1 MNPGDRHDDDT
12 EEARLRRVEGEAVVL
27 GARVGALEGAVSGLR
42 TEVDA
47 MRIELS
53 TTLGRVERD
62 VTALRAEEAERHA
75 EARESLHWRRGMMR
89 DACGGAVALVRLGVE
104 RFSQPSTLWPIVA
117 LVGILAAAGYGVVK
131 VGGNGYNT
139 PDVLGAAGAATD
151 GMIVSA
157 SWNPGRRDARSR
169 AFVRAYRAAYGNT
182 PSAFAAQGYA
192 GVQLLEA
199 AAGRGRGG
207 DPASV
212 LAGLRAVRSVPSVLG
227 TMRFTK
233 GVREAVYP
241 ATVQQV
247 RGGRLLLAPRG

>member
-1 MNPGDRHDDDT
+1 MTPGDRHDDDT

-117 LVGILAAAGYGVVK
+117 LVGILAAAGYGVAVTYDANGWRVGSSERAEANEDRALPRIEEREATPG
-131 VGGNGYNT
+131 VGGGALTAPAPTMYL
-139 PDVLGAAGAATD
+139 LGGGALPPREQVAL
-151 GMIVSA
+151 G
-157 SWNPGRRDARSR
+157 
-169 AFVRAYRAAYGNT
+169 
-182 PSAFAAQGYA
+182 
-192 GVQLLEA
+192 GV
-199 AAGRGRGG
+199 GG
-207 DPASV
+207 
-212 LAGLRAVRSVPSVLG
+212 
-227 TMRFTK
+227 
-233 GVREAVYP
+233 E
-241 ATVQQV
+241 
-247 RGGRLLLAPRG
+247 